1 MTLRELLW
9 GGERRSQVIQK
20 CCNKGQVVW
29 ASKYDCKLKKTR
41 YLKLRNLSIFWEDAS
56 LDSLKSSLS
65 YASSHQT
72 WGPCPVFFTSW
83 ASMGLTLGS
92 GCNLMVCVCSAAQ
105 SCPTVCDPMDC
116 ILPGPSV
123 HGIFQARIPE
133 WLPFPPPGALPNP
146 KTEPESLESP
156 PLAGGF
162 LTTIPSGRPK
172 DIFLLPECPY
182 SSAARIGGL

>member
-83 ASMGLTLGS
+83 ASLGLFVGRGCSLMTVRWQVSLSFLCSLRVHRLTLE
-92 GCNLMVCVCSAAQ
+92 GCNCWWLWHPCLLIRQEIFHFSQMFALICLSVFNAFFSH
-105 SCPTVCDPMDC
+105 
-116 ILPGPSV
+116 LPV
-123 HGIFQARIPE
+123 KF
-133 WLPFPPPGALPNP
+133 
-146 KTEPESLESP
+146 
-156 PLAGGF
+156 
-162 LTTIPSGRPK
+162 
-172 DIFLLPECPY
+172 
-182 SSAARIGGL
+182 

>member
-105 SCPTVCDPMDC
+105 SCPTVCDPWTVSCQVLLFMEFSRQEYRSGC
-116 ILPGPSV
+116 HFLLQG
-123 HGIFQARIPE
+123 
-133 WLPFPPPGALPNP
+133 PFPTQRLNL
-146 KTEPESLESP
+146 SLLS
-156 PLAGGF
+156 LLHWQAG
-162 LTTIPSGRPK
+162 S
-172 DIFLLPECPY
+172 
-182 SSAARIGGL
+182 